1 MIINNN
7 ELQLLNLEGKVV
19 GLTSGCFDLLHF
31 YHLRYLER
39 CKALCDILIVGV
51 DSDLLVYSNKNK
63 YPVIPEHH
71 RLSMIDALKCVDVT
85 FKMDSLKDLINKF
98 PLANKLFKNGN
109 SIYGE
114 EVKTSSNLELV
125 IVPDIEEVNSTTNLI
140 FKIKNNG
147 N

>member
-125 IVPDIEEVNSTTNLI
+125 IVPDIEEVNSITNLI
-140 FKIKNNG
+140 SKIKNNG

>member
-1 MIINNN
+1 
-7 ELQLLNLEGKVV
+7 
-19 GLTSGCFDLLHF
+19 
-31 YHLRYLER
+31 
-39 CKALCDILIVGV
+39 
-51 DSDLLVYSNKNK
+51 
-63 YPVIPEHH
+63 
-71 RLSMIDALKCVDVT
+71 MIDALKCVDVT

-140 FKIKNNG
+140 SKIKNNG

>member
-7 ELQLLNLEGKVV
+7 ELQLLNLEGKIV

-85 FKMDSLKDLINKF
+85 FKMDFLKDLTNKF
-98 PLANKLFKNGN
+98 SLANKLFKNGN

-114 EVKTSSNLELV
+114 EVKTSSNLELI

-140 FKIKNNG
+140 SKIKNN
-147 N
+147 

>member
-71 RLSMIDALKCVDVT
+71 RLLMIDALKCVDVT
-85 FKMDSLKDLINKF
+85 FKMNFLKDLINKF

-140 FKIKNNG
+140 SKIKNNG

>member
-140 FKIKNNG
+140 SKIKNNG

>member
-7 ELQLLNLEGKVV
+7 ELQLLNLEGKIV

-85 FKMDSLKDLINKF
+85 FKMDSLKDLTNKF
-98 PLANKLFKNGN
+98 SLANKLFKNGN

-114 EVKTSSNLELV
+114 EVKTSSNLELI

-140 FKIKNNG
+140 SKIKNN
-147 N
+147 

>member
-1 MIINNN
+1 MIISNN
-7 ELQLLNLEGKVV
+7 EFQLLNLEGKVI

-51 DSDLLVYSNKNK
+51 DSDLLVYANKNK

-71 RLSMIDALKCVDVT
+71 RLSMIDALKCVDIT

-98 PLANKLFKNGN
+98 SLSNKLFKNGT

-114 EVKTSSNLELV
+114 EVKMSSNLELV

-140 FKIKNNG
+140 SKIKNNG

>member
-7 ELQLLNLEGKVV
+7 ELQLLNLEGKIV

-85 FKMDSLKDLINKF
+85 FKMDSLKDLTNKF

-140 FKIKNNG
+140 SKIKNNG

>member
-1 MIINNN
+1 MIISNN
-7 ELQLLNLEGKVV
+7 EFQLLNLEGKVI

-51 DSDLLVYSNKNK
+51 DSDLLVHANKNK

-71 RLSMIDALKCVDVT
+71 RLSMIDALKCVDIT

-98 PLANKLFKNGN
+98 SLSNKLFKNGT

-114 EVKTSSNLELV
+114 EVKISSNLELV
-125 IVPDIEEVNSTTNLI
+125 IVPDIEEVSSTTNLI
-140 FKIKNNG
+140 SKIKNNK

>member
-7 ELQLLNLEGKVV
+7 ELQLLNLEGKIV

-85 FKMDSLKDLINKF
+85 FKMDSLKDLTNKF
-98 PLANKLFKNGN
+98 SLANKLFKNGN
-109 SIYGE
+109 FIYGE
-114 EVKTSSNLELV
+114 EVKTSSNLELI

-140 FKIKNNG
+140 SKIKNN
-147 N
+147 

>member
-1 MIINNN
+1 MIISNN
-7 ELQLLNLEGKVV
+7 EFQLLNLEGKVI

-39 CKALCDILIVGV
+39 CKVLCDILIVGV
-51 DSDLLVYSNKNK
+51 DSDLLVHANKNK

-71 RLSMIDALKCVDVT
+71 RLSMIDALKCVDIT

-98 PLANKLFKNGN
+98 PLSNKLFKNGT

-114 EVKTSSNLELV
+114 EVKISSNLELV
-125 IVPDIEEVNSTTNLI
+125 IVPDIEEVSSTTNLI
-140 FKIKNNG
+140 SKIKNNK

>member
-1 MIINNN
+1 MFRFITF
-7 ELQLLNLEGKVV
+7 L
-19 GLTSGCFDLLHF
+19 S
-31 YHLRYLER
+31 LRYLER

-125 IVPDIEEVNSTTNLI
+125 IIPDIEEVNSTTNLI
-140 FKIKNNG
+140 SKIKNNG